1 MMMSHLIVLLSG
13 RFEVALLIILLN
25 KYNIV
30 KLINVNYT
38 LYSILRLLICCCL
51 LLIAYLLS
59 LSSVPT

>member
-13 RFEVALLIILLN
+13 RFEVALLILLN
-25 KYNIV
+25 KYIV

>member
-1 MMMSHLIVLLSG
+1 MMSHLIVLLSG
-13 RFEVALLIILLN
+13 RFEVALLILLN

>member
-13 RFEVALLIILLN
+13 RFEVALLILLN

>member
-13 RFEVALLIILLN
+13 RFEVALLILLN

-30 KLINVNYT
+30 KLINLNYT